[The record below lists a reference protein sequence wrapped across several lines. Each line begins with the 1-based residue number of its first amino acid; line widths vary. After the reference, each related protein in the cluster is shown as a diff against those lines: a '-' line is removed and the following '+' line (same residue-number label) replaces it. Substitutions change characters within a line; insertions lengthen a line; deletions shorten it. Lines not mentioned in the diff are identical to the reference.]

1 MHQVHDLAEL
11 GATIDEY
18 HARFQIRYVAV
29 LPHVAETPLDA
40 PGHAYGRPHPEVLM
54 EVKFPSQAVPHSIF
68 RTRKMVLFDEL
79 GHPNCMVFIMHK
91 TASETGLTAKFSDL
105 VTIFRDAAA
114 ILRQQDDAVLAANS
128 AYLRGAAPDATPPDG
143 ENLSTIVEVD
153 GTSFRLVLNGQVT
166 KAASAGQHDPSAL
179 ETGSSL
185 FLGESALRFT
195 LDGDMRIVDV
205 SQTWLDWLGYTRN
218 AVIGRKIFELMPAS
232 LVEAFEHQAQ
242 AQMRQSGGML
252 DVPVD
257 FVAKSGDI
265 VNALLSAAALP
276 RRGDEPALLATL
288 CVDVTSQKQLEETVA
303 ATIAI
308 APVPMIVRGCDD
320 GRIVHANEAF
330 FAATGFAAADVLGH
344 GFDEFASFETMKR
357 RESFDAAVQATGRGE
372 PTDMTLATNHGDKL
386 DCMLTA
392 TKIRMLGK
400 PCMLLVLQDVSD
412 RRRTELELMSA
423 LEAVMND
430 SSWFSRSVVERLA
443 ALRAPSKAG
452 RHAAGLGD
460 LTPRERD
467 VLSLISLGLPDI
479 EIAERL
485 GLTKSTIRNHL
496 STLYSKINVKNRGS
510 AIIWA
515 RDRCLNVTQ
524 LPLRPK
530 KLQTVSEQASRRH
543 KN

>member
-1 MHQVHDLAEL
+1 
-11 GATIDEY
+11 
-18 HARFQIRYVAV
+18 
-29 LPHVAETPLDA
+29 
-40 PGHAYGRPHPEVLM
+40 
-54 EVKFPSQAVPHSIF
+54 
-68 RTRKMVLFDEL
+68 
-79 GHPNCMVFIMHK
+79 
-91 TASETGLTAKFSDL
+91 
-105 VTIFRDAAA
+105 
-114 ILRQQDDAVLAANS
+114 
-128 AYLRGAAPDATPPDG
+128 
-143 ENLSTIVEVD
+143 
-153 GTSFRLVLNGQVT
+153 
-166 KAASAGQHDPSAL
+166 
-179 ETGSSL
+179 
-185 FLGESALRFT
+185 
-195 LDGDMRIVDV
+195 
-205 SQTWLDWLGYTRN
+205 
-218 AVIGRKIFELMPAS
+218 
-232 LVEAFEHQAQ
+232 
-242 AQMRQSGGML
+242 
-252 DVPVD
+252 
-257 FVAKSGDI
+257 
-265 VNALLSAAALP
+265 
-276 RRGDEPALLATL
+276 
-288 CVDVTSQKQLEETVA
+288 
-303 ATIAI
+303 
-308 APVPMIVRGCDD
+308 
-320 GRIVHANEAF
+320 
-330 FAATGFAAADVLGH
+330 
-344 GFDEFASFETMKR
+344 MKR